1 MSSVPLFTSV
11 GGGSVPLFTSVGGGY
26 CMMGGGGGGGGEG
39 GAIHMIA
46 GVYIVSCT
54 STP

>member
-26 CMMGGGGGGGGEG
+26 CMMGGGGEG